1 MKTNNK
7 EINYMVFVMIVG
19 LSMMLTSFICSTII
33 FKGLLNTNNPIA
45 IVLFIISLIC
55 FVAFPG
61 VLIAR
66 FIFKRV
72 ELGKDVADIAV
83 FVTSTVFYGVFG
95 FFPSLMDS
103 FSEQLQIEQ
112 LTEMAGVCWTIFG
125 ITAGLYILIIGWIA
139 VVKKKKDNG
148 LITNFCISLTPLFL
162 NVVLNST
169 ATLYLFIFG
178 SKSLEW
184 ANSFIFTSLVFTCL
198 GIVYYSI
205 ISVILGFRMISK
217 NFNNN

>member
-33 FKGLLNTNNPIA
+33 FKGFLNTNNPIA
-45 IVLFIISLIC
+45 IMLFIISLIS
-55 FVAFPG
+55 FLALPV
-61 VLIAR
+61 VLIIR
-66 FIFKRV
+66 FIFKRA
-72 ELGKDVADIAV
+72 ELGKDVADITV
-83 FVTSTVFYGVFG
+83 FVTSTAFYGVFG
-95 FFPSLMDS
+95 FFPPLMDS
-103 FSEQLQIEQ
+103 FSGQLQIEQ
-112 LTEMAGVCWTIFG
+112 LAEMVGIFWTIFG

-139 VVKKKKDNG
+139 VAKKKKDNG

-205 ISVILGFRMISK
+205 ISVILGLE
-217 NFNNN
+217 